1 MSAAATSTDQPK
13 PSRATRLL
21 NLVRKLI
28 DYGRELATTIR
39 QRVATDP
46 IFAKA
51 RFGTTDL
58 AVDRKSVV

>member
-28 DYGRELATTIR
+28 EYGRELA
-39 QRVATDP
+39 ANP
-46 IFAKA
+46 APA
-51 RFGTTDL
+51 RRG
-58 AVDRKSVV
+58 